1 MIRELVIAVYRS
13 GDGRN
18 MFRSKGINV
27 FSEHI
32 DGITK
37 SEIEWGI
44 GAFHNV
50 SRYQR

>member
-1 MIRELVIAVYRS
+1 MVRKLVIAVYIC
-13 GDGRN
+13 GDGSN

-27 FSEHI
+27 VSEHI

-37 SEIEWGI
+37 SEIQWGV